1 MVGMSTV
8 ACGTQREMAWA
19 LCPLKSARY
28 APGLVL
34 VCPLSGSQYAV
45 MVAAVAVFADVMEA
59 DRGALV
65 RSLLA
70 VRAEM
75 LLTV

>member
-1 MVGMSTV
+1 MVFV
-8 ACGTQREMAWA
+8 R
-19 LCPLKSARY
+19 
-28 APGLVL
+28 
-34 VCPLSGSQYAV
+34 PLSGARYTV

-70 VRAEM
+70 IRAEM